1 MKLRQTPSRGFTLIE
16 LIVVVAI
23 IGIIAAL
30 AIPSYSS
37 YIARTQRADARTSL
51 LQAVQF
57 MQRFYAANDS
67 FEDRRDG
74 TGVKVDAEMPASLKQ
89 SPAQGTA
96 IYSLTITPSA
106 DAYTLTMAPVTGGRM
121 AADKCGSFVVNSV
134 GRTSNVKDGT
144 ELSTD
149 ERNACWK

>member
-1 MKLRQTPSRGFTLIE
+1 MKHRQTRSRGFTLIE

-30 AIPSYSS
+30 AIPAYSS
-37 YIARTQRADARTSL
+37 YIARTQRAEARTSL

-74 TGVKVDAEMPASLKQ
+74 AGVKVGTEMPASLKQ
-89 SPAQGTA
+89 SPSQGTA

-106 DAYTLTMAPVTGGRM
+106 DAYTLTMAPVTGARM
-121 AADKCGSFVVNSV
+121 AADKCGSFIINSL
-134 GRTSNVKDGT
+134 GRTSNQKDGN
-144 ELSTD
+144 ELSED
-149 ERNACWK
+149 ERNTCWK